1 MSRDFVES
9 INPATGEVIARHVLM
24 DAAALNAAIDTAHAG
39 WITWRDRP
47 LPDRAATL
55 AALGAALRDRADRFA
70 RLITAE
76 MGKPIAQ
83 ARAEVEKCA
92 GLCDWYAANGPA
104 LLADEPLPVTD
115 DGRAIVYWQPIGIVF
130 AVMPWNFPIW
140 QALRAAVPIMLAG
153 NGFVLKHADN
163 VQGCATLLAETAVAA
178 GIPVGAFTNIA
189 IAQEASI
196 GVVGDPRIAAV
207 TVTAGPAAG
216 AAIAAEA
223 GRHLKKSVLEL
234 GGVDPFIV
242 LADADLDAAVAA
254 AVTSRFANAGQVC
267 IAAKRLIVEAP
278 VLAAFTERFVAATRR
293 LVIGDPMDEAT
304 FIGPLARPRGRDELH
319 AHVVASIDA
328 GARLLLGGEPLPGPG
343 NFYAPTILADVTPT
357 MAAGC
362 NELFGPVA
370 AIMTADDADHAIALA
385 NATEYGL
392 SAALWSGDA
401 VRADKLARRIEAGA
415 VFVNGISA
423 SDPRVPI
430 GGIKRSGY
438 GRELSWFG
446 VREFA
451 NAKLIWTR

>member
-9 INPATGEVIARHVLM
+9 INPATGEVIARHTML
-24 DAAALNAAIDTAHAG
+24 DANALDKALDTAHAG
-39 WITWRDRP
+39 WMAWRDRP
-47 LPDRAATL
+47 LADRAATL
-55 AALGAALRDRADRFA
+55 AALGAVLRDRADRLA

-104 LLADEPLPVTD
+104 LLADEPLPVAD
-115 DGRAIVYWQPIGIVF
+115 DGQAVVCWQSIGIVF

-163 VQGCATLLAETAVAA
+163 VQGCAALLADTAVAA
-178 GIPVGAFTNIA
+178 GMPVGAFTNVA
-189 IAQEASI
+189 ITQEASI

-254 AVTSRFANAGQVC
+254 AITSRFANAGQVC

-293 LVIGDPMDEAT
+293 LVVGDPMDDAT
-304 FIGPLARPRGRDELH
+304 FIGPLARARGRDELH
-319 AHVVASIDA
+319 AHVVASVDA

-357 MAAGC
+357 VAAGC

-370 AIMTADDADHAIALA
+370 AIMTTNDADHAIALA

-401 VRADKLARRIEAGA
+401 TRADKLARRIDAGA